1 MRSIKIRHLGTFTI
15 FLIGIIFYIF
25 QNSYAQDSSVKL
37 KKYRP
42 NQKYELADTTENIDM
57 EGLTKTIEHHIKII
71 GQYPDQPFIPYMM
84 FELAESYASK
94 AQFEFKQMMKS
105 YDEEITKFE
114 KGEILAEPILPRVS
128 YKQTIEICYQLLEK
142 YTDIPFKDKLLYRL
156 AICHLD
162 EGNQEK
168 AKQYFQRLLFET
180 PQSRKI
186 SEAHF
191 RLGEYFFNKRDFH
204 KAIENYSY
212 LLEQW
217 NDPYFN
223 MALYKLGWS
232 YFNINDYSN
241 SISTY
246 IYLISDI
253 TLLETMNTE
262 LLGKT
267 KADVRNEA
275 IDYIAHSLTEYG
287 GPITAKQ
294 LFKAKETQSHS
305 IDIFLRMGE
314 IYKKRNFYAEAI
326 KTYETLL
333 ELYPLYPQAPLIQK
347 EIIQCYESDMEEEKV
362 IKAKNVFV
370 KKYGPNSQW
379 INNYPEGKVRKDAL
393 DLSEE
398 MLFSLGTHYQTIAQ
412 EKNRKREYQIAIQK
426 YEDFL
431 NKFRHGK
438 NAAKVNYYL
447 AECYYSIEDYDKAAI
462 EYDQVMTLYDSTE
475 FKDAAAYNRI
485 LSYYQLLKTVSKND
499 SLTFYSEDFLGEG
512 GALTPIKV
520 SCETQANLIKACND
534 FVKYL
539 PQSKNLIEVLMKY
552 AETLYELQQWRLSAR
567 VYERVA
573 DDRFKESPYYGQ
585 AINMAAQCYFKLK
598 DYQESEKWFNK
609 LTMAFPDSTQ
619 YVQKAKTMVA
629 SANFKMAEQMRD
641 TGKSTKAAV
650 KFLTIAFNTTDV
662 EIARASLTQAA
673 NQFEQ
678 AGDLNKAVKTYE
690 RMIQEQPNI
699 LFVDELYIKAGLLY
713 EKMENYVRASDN
725 YIKLVQLHPNS
736 KFSPRALIYAANCY
750 EQMKLTNKAKE
761 TYQRYVTTYP
771 NDDPDEYIESL
782 YKIGEISYNQDNT
795 TKALKE
801 FARVIDKFK
810 EFRRLRKPVD
820 EYIPAKAQY
829 MIAEINFEKYKDVQ
843 IVPPLNVSFT
853 KKTQLLKVVLN
864 EYGNAGKFK
873 VADWTTASLHKSG
886 VTVEN
891 LAEAVLNSPAPAELT
906 PEEKQDYLNKLN
918 EQQVI
923 PLKRKALEF
932 YKANVASAEKNNIQN
947 KWVENSK
954 LRMEKLIVELGL
966 GSTLKKSV
974 NTNNAKIVPASQRE
988 TDHD

>member
-1 MRSIKIRHLGTFTI
+1 MRSIKTQHLGILTF
-15 FLIGIIFYIF
+15 FLIGILVNLF
-25 QNSYAQDSSVKL
+25 QNGYAQKDSVKT
-37 KKYRP
+37 KKNRP
-42 NQKYELADTTENIDM
+42 NQKYELADTTESIDI
-57 EGLTKTIEHHIKII
+57 EGLNKTIEHHIKVIE
-71 GQYPDQPFIPYMM
+71 QYPEQPFIPYMM
-84 FELAESYASK
+84 FELAEAYASK
-94 AQFEFKQMMKS
+94 SQFEFKESMKK
-105 YDEEITKFE
+105 YDEEITKFD
-114 KGEILAEPILPRVS
+114 KGEILVEPILPRVS
-128 YKQTIEICYQLLEK
+128 YKKTIDICYKLLEN
-142 YTDIPFKDKLLYRL
+142 YSDIPFKDKLLYRL
-156 AICHLD
+156 AISHLD

-180 PQSRKI
+180 PESPKI

-191 RLGEYFFNKRDFH
+191 RLGEYYFNQRDFH
-204 KAIENYSY
+204 KSIEHYSY
-212 LLEQW
+212 LLERW

-232 YFNINDYSN
+232 YFNINDYTN
-241 SISTY
+241 AISTY

-287 GPITAKQ
+287 GTETAKK
-294 LFKAKETQSHS
+294 LFKAKETQSYS
-305 IDIFLRMGE
+305 IEIFLRMGE
-314 IYKKRNFYAEAI
+314 IYKKRDFFSEAI
-326 KTYETLL
+326 KTYEALL

-347 EIIQCYESDMEEEKV
+347 EIIQCYESDMEEEKA
-362 IKAKNVFV
+362 IEAKDIFV

-379 INNYPEGKVRKDAL
+379 LNNYPEGKVRNDAL
-393 DLSEE
+393 ELSEE
-398 MLFSLGTHYQTIAQ
+398 MLFSLGVYYQTIAQ

-431 NKFRHGK
+431 KKFRHGK

-447 AECYYSIEDYDKAAI
+447 AECYYSIEDYDQAAI
-462 EYDQVMTLYDSTE
+462 EYDQVMTIYDSTE

-485 LSYYQLLKTVSKND
+485 LSYYQLLKTVPKND
-499 SLTFYSEDFLGEG
+499 SLTFYIEDFLGEG
-512 GALTPIKV
+512 GALMPIKV
-520 SCETQANLIKACND
+520 SCETQANLIKSSND

-539 PQSKNLIEVLMKY
+539 PESENLIEVLMKY
-552 AETLYELQQWRLSAR
+552 AETLYELQQWKLAAR

-573 DDRFKESPYYGQ
+573 DDKYRESPYYGQ
-585 AINMAAQCYFKLK
+585 AINMAAQSYFKLK
-598 DYQESEKWFNK
+598 DYQNSEKWFNK
-609 LTMAFPDSTQ
+609 LAVVFPDSSQ
-619 YVQKAKTMVA
+619 YVKKAKTMVA

-641 TGKSTKAAV
+641 TGESTKAAV
-650 KFLTIAFNTTDV
+650 KFLTIAFNTTDT
-662 EIARASLTQAA
+662 EIARAALTQAA

-678 AGDLNKAVKTYE
+678 AGDLKKAVKTYE

-699 LFVDELYIKAGLLY
+699 SFVDELYIKAGLLY
-713 EKMENYVRASDN
+713 EKQENFVRASDN
-725 YIKLVQLHPNS
+725 YIQLVELHPNS
-736 KFSPRALIYAANCY
+736 KFSPRALIYAAKCY
-750 EQMKLTNKAKE
+750 EQMKLMNKAKQ
-761 TYQRYVTTYP
+761 TYQRYVSTYP
-771 NDDPDEYIESL
+771 NDEPDDYIESL
-782 YKIGEISYNQDNT
+782 YKIAEITYNQGIQ

-801 FARVIDKFK
+801 FGRVIDKYK

-829 MIAEINFEKYKDVQ
+829 MIAEINFERYKKVQ

-886 VTVEN
+886 LTVEN
-891 LAEAVLNSPAPAELT
+891 LAEAVLKSPAPSELT

-947 KWVENSK
+947 EWVENSK
-954 LRMEKLIVELGL
+954 KRMEKLIVELGL
-966 GSTLKKSV
+966 GSTLNKTSNS
-974 NTNNAKIVPASQRE
+974 NTKIIPASQRE